1 MISNNTWG
9 FESVSV
15 IVNISILK
23 LRHSHVPKATEGM
36 LPMVRDK
43 NSQSNTLVLVSP
55 SQTCSQGQSLWPSA
69 LPVAF
74 ERVSLKPHSLD
85 HGNGEHSYH

>member
-1 MISNNTWG
+1 MISNNTWS

-55 SQTCSQGQSLWPSA
+55 PRHVVKDRACGPVLCRWLSRESHLSLTA
-69 LPVAF
+69 
-74 ERVSLKPHSLD
+74 
-85 HGNGEHSYH
+85 